1 MASSYKSVK
10 CDSCGGSLV
19 YSREK
24 KVWICRYC
32 GNEIRREEEY
42 DGLYTIKNVVRQT
55 ITDTAYGR
63 LEQARRNLAEC
74 EKIDTRYVGTLIA
87 RLCVQMFTLITPGEC
102 PQSGQKSLIRQ
113 IRQNYED
120 LQKLDQGISA
130 EEEALYESFDGNADV
145 FAVLVVVFDS
155 LGDRVHKE
163 FAENLL
169 DAAKVY
175 SERINDSLLRY
186 AMRSKKLELADRI
199 LDNVDNIP
207 CRAALLTVLAEYPDG
222 DSKRRHVRDLFPR
235 AGLSRDERKAVEGYL
250 KTTKDCPETKT
261 AVYAAGVEAGVPASI
276 TCVEEY
282 LLKDLG
288 GRIEDV
294 RKVIRLIAQAKP
306 NDAEL
311 YRLITAIFTGH
322 SFPVAQ
328 AELSELA
335 SSGLYIVVN
344 PSDILRMLSRQE
356 LSLDERLALVDLAHQ
371 FNSDARTNDTIL
383 AEYLNRNRDAAD
395 IRIPVIEK
403 LLTYVRTIAT
413 ATLSEYVIRV
423 TTDGKRKPEVLS
435 RILELDLNMS
445 FFRSLMQQY
454 MAGSQ
459 DPPDVKAEITALLG
473 RAGLT
478 VDAGTLLDMA
488 CSCTQENALETINL
502 VNRMKQSGVH
512 MRSDALS
519 IYLEKAAGRQYYAG
533 LISALYTEGCILSGR
548 AVANYVLYARMNEEV
563 KLRNLETFLAA
574 CSEPAG
580 SIAVTVSHLG
590 HRVDCSLLQAYVLT
604 AGESLPTAGRITDM
618 LKSTGAKLN
627 ANIQVDQ
634 ANMKFKKYIMD
645 NRPQLGGQ
653 TEALCA
659 DNKVFSMFF

>member
-1 MASSYKSVK
+1 MNGWRWSIWPI
-10 CDSCGGSLV
+10 SL
-19 YSREK
+19 R
-24 KVWICRYC
+24 
-32 GNEIRREEEY
+32 
-42 DGLYTIKNVVRQT
+42 VV
-55 ITDTAYGR
+55 
-63 LEQARRNLAEC
+63 
-74 EKIDTRYVGTLIA
+74 
-87 RLCVQMFTLITPGEC
+87 
-102 PQSGQKSLIRQ
+102 S
-113 IRQNYED
+113 
-120 LQKLDQGISA
+120 
-130 EEEALYESFDGNADV
+130 
-145 FAVLVVVFDS
+145 
-155 LGDRVHKE
+155 
-163 FAENLL
+163 
-169 DAAKVY
+169 
-175 SERINDSLLRY
+175 
-186 AMRSKKLELADRI
+186 
-199 LDNVDNIP
+199 DN
-207 CRAALLTVLAEYPDG
+207 G
-222 DSKRRHVRDLFPR
+222 
-235 AGLSRDERKAVEGYL
+235 
-250 KTTKDCPETKT
+250 
-261 AVYAAGVEAGVPASI
+261 
-276 TCVEEY
+276 
-282 LLKDLG
+282 
-288 GRIEDV
+288 
-294 RKVIRLIAQAKP
+294 
-306 NDAEL
+306 
-311 YRLITAIFTGH
+311 
-322 SFPVAQ
+322 
-328 AELSELA
+328 
-335 SSGLYIVVN
+335 
-344 PSDILRMLSRQE
+344 
-356 LSLDERLALVDLAHQ
+356 
-371 FNSDARTNDTIL
+371 
-383 AEYLNRNRDAAD
+383 AD

-459 DPPDVKAEITALLG
+459 DPPDVKAEITALLR